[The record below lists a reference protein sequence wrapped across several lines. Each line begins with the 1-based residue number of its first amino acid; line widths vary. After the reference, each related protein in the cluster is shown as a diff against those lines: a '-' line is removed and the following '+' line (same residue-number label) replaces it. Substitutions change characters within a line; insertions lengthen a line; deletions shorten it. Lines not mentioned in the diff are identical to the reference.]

1 MEPTF
6 RRWLA
11 LIVAVLSFCF
21 SGLGLAQATGG
32 PSESERT
39 PAQSKRPPE
48 QAAIDA
54 CKDKHDG
61 DRVYFVDAKGK
72 NRKYPCVVV
81 DGVLAARSGIAT
93 AARKGT
99 PR

>member
-1 MEPTF
+1 MKPTV

-11 LIVAVLSFCF
+11 LIAAVSSFCF

-39 PAQSKRPPE
+39 PPQSKRPPE

-54 CKDKHDG
+54 CKDKNEG
-61 DRVYFVDAKGK
+61 DRVRFVDAKGQ
-72 NRKYPCVVV
+72 NRKYPCAMVN
-81 DGVLAARSGIAT
+81 GVLAARSGIAT
-93 AARKGT
+93 AAHKVM
-99 PR
+99 PK